1 MVHPFVVV
9 AAAASVTSS
18 PGLSSVETHNFFW
31 RGQFAGFIVSGQFSY
46 DQAALAL
53 APTT

>member
-1 MVHPFVVV
+1 MLILASVAAAT
-9 AAAASVTSS
+9 AAAASSVVT
-18 PGLSSVETHNFFW
+18 HDFFW

-46 DQAALAL
+46 DQAALAI